1 MIDTVHYSDVMEIE
15 SVVKKLESCEYAK
28 DEFTHA
34 RHLAVAAWYSTH
46 FPDQQ
51 ALDKMRSSLLRFTKH
66 HQVKGYHET
75 ITRFWLALVR
85 EFLRSC
91 RVDSSFS
98 ERVNALIQLYRDK
111 NVLFEFYSRDR
122 VMSDHAR
129 GVWIEPDLKHLSNL

>member
-1 MIDTVHYSDVMEIE
+1 MVLEPFPGRASFGQNAFQSAAVHQIPPG
-15 SVVKKLESCEYAK
+15 KGL
-28 DEFTHA
+28 
-34 RHLAVAAWYSTH
+34 
-46 FPDQQ
+46 
-51 ALDKMRSSLLRFTKH
+51 
-66 HQVKGYHET
+66 GYHET

-91 RVDSSFS
+91 GVDSSFS

-129 GVWIEPDLKHLSNL
+129 EVWIEPDLKHLNNL